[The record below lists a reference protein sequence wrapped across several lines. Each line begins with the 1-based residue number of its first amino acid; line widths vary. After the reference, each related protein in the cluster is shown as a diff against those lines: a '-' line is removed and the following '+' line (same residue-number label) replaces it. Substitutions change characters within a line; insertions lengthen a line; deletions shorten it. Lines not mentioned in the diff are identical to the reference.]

1 MLELIKN
8 AIEEH
13 KAKRNSKKDELSF
26 GRTFL
31 LAMCDLK
38 KLSEEINEL
47 TEELEEE
54 N

>member
-1 MLELIKN
+1 MLELIKK

-13 KAKRNSKKDELSF
+13 KSKKNETKKELTF

-38 KLSEEINEL
+38 QLSNEINEL
-47 TEELEEE
+47 TNEMEEE